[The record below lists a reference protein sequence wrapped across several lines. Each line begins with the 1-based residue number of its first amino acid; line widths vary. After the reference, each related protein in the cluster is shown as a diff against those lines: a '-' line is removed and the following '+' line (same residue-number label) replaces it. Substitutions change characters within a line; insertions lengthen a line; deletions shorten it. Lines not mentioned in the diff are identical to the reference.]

1 MGNVL
6 VQESS
11 LRAIAEAIRAQNGT
25 EDTYTPVE
33 MAEAV
38 AAIAPVLLENRTG
51 LQKLSPGSYRLSGSH
66 P

>member
-11 LRAIAEAIRAQNGT
+11 LRAIAESIRAQNGS
-25 EDTYTPVE
+25 EDTYTPAE

-38 AAIAPVLLENRTG
+38 AAIAPVLLEKVATENG
-51 LQKLSPGSYRLSGSH
+51 VYSAASEGADG
-66 P
+66 